1 MWIVL
6 VEVRQKGIVSEMEQA
21 RSVISHNVGVPWDE
35 ESAGAV
41 AVKPL
46 VGAGFGAE
54 ERGDSRLGDRSFVV
68 AAKRRRVVRPIFD
81 GAVREVEG
89 GCHDAELGLAGS
101 LFEVAIGDSPR
112 RVCHGHE
119 VAADVR
125 WEFESPNAGLEVLVA
140 EDPP

>member
-1 MWIVL
+1 ML

-41 AVKPL
+41 AMKPL
-46 VGAGFGAE
+46 VGAGFSAE
-54 ERGDSRLGDRSFVV
+54 ERGGSRLGDCAFVV
-68 AAKRRRVVRPIFD
+68 SAKRRRVVRPILD

-89 GCHDAELGLAGS
+89 GRHDAELGLTGS
-101 LFEVAIGDSPR
+101 LFEVAVRDSPR
-112 RVCHGHE
+112 GVCHGHE
-119 VAADVR
+119 VASDVG
-125 WEFESPNAGLEVLVA
+125 WELESPNVGLEVLVV

>member
-1 MWIVL
+1 MWMVL

-46 VGAGFGAE
+46 VGAGFGTE

-68 AAKRRRVVRPIFD
+68 AAKRWRVVRPIFD

-89 GCHDAELGLAGS
+89 GRHDAELGLAGS
-101 LFEVAIGDSPR
+101 LFEGAVCDSPR

-119 VAADVR
+119 VASDVR
-125 WEFESPNAGLEVLVA
+125 WELESPNVGLEVLVV